1 MTKPSV
7 REHPERVSATL
18 ARASSGTLAPF
29 TLPLSARAI
38 VRSVGSNA
46 LLLTCRSG
54 CHTYDSRYLHSSTV
68 ERLRERLARSGD
80 GEGGGDRD
88 FLAASLDARRS
99 AIDLDPDRDRCRFS
113 SADDDADRRRLDN
126 RIPLATSSPP
136 FVSLSTRPAV
146 ASGDLARA
154 GDGGGTSDGN
164 GRDNGRRFG
173 CERRNGN
180 FPPDALVFIP
190 GIDGSNIEAKLD
202 KPSVVE
208 RKCAQKTDDYVLL
221 WLDKKHMC
229 PTACFADNMR
239 LHYNTTTGTTY
250 NSPGVETRVP
260 PYLRKTEKDTYY
272 YGKFIGVF
280 EKYGYKRNVS
290 IKLAPYDWRKGPH
303 EINEYWD
310 HLRQLVV
317 NTYYENN
324 NKRVSLIVH
333 SMGGP
338 MALAFLHQQPQVFK
352 DTYIESLI
360 SLSGAYGGS
369 TLAVSVFIQGI
380 VTHMLKLLQD
390 YQPVCSPMHWVMD
403 VTKALFNPSIQQ
415 VANSFPSV
423 YWLFPSPIAWEKS
436 EVLIQTPSK
445 NYSLGNIHELFQ
457 YLNRTTEYELYQKV
471 LPYNLNFSAPG
482 VEVYCLYGQ
491 NVTTLSSL
499 EYTDKFPSE
508 EVKQVKGDGDGTVN
522 LNSLQKCKQW
532 KSQQKE
538 PFHEIP
544 FMNVN
549 HMNMTTD
556 ETAKLNKTS
565 VVAPYCLKKTED
577 FVPIYMNSTEQ
588 FECVV
593 DNLRLFYD
601 GNTRRTKN
609 QEGVEVRVPG
619 FGSSSVLANLGS
631 EIFGDYFKNLID
643 ELSQLGYKDNI
654 SLRGAPYDFRRG
666 LNELDEFYTNLKE
679 VVLDTYKKN
688 GNTKVVFIGH
698 GLAFQ
703 DIPSLETAVTVER
716 NFSVLFAQYPN
727 LAAFSKDYVIV
738 QTLSKNYSLS
748 NIKELFQDLNQS
760 VSESLYQDNY
770 PIVSNLQAPE
780 VELHC
785 LYGNATTT
793 LTKLIYTDN
802 NFPHNEPDEH
812 SDFGDGI
819 VPVASLKICANFA
832 TKQKHPVHD
841 VPLPATSHK
850 DIVKFGKSFD
860 YIKKVIKI
868 N

>member
-1 MTKPSV
+1 MM
-7 REHPERVSATL
+7 
-18 ARASSGTLAPF
+18 
-29 TLPLSARAI
+29 
-38 VRSVGSNA
+38 
-46 LLLTCRSG
+46 
-54 CHTYDSRYLHSSTV
+54 
-68 ERLRERLARSGD
+68 
-80 GEGGGDRD
+80 
-88 FLAASLDARRS
+88 
-99 AIDLDPDRDRCRFS
+99 
-113 SADDDADRRRLDN
+113 
-126 RIPLATSSPP
+126 
-136 FVSLSTRPAV
+136 
-146 ASGDLARA
+146 
-154 GDGGGTSDGN
+154 
-164 GRDNGRRFG
+164 
-173 CERRNGN
+173 
-180 FPPDALVFIP
+180 
-190 GIDGSNIEAKLD
+190 GSNIEAKLD
-202 KPSVVE
+202 KPCIVDKE
-208 RKCAQKTDDYVLL
+208 CAQKTDHYFLL
-221 WLDKKHMC
+221 WLDPKHIC
-229 PTACFADNMR
+229 PMACFADNMR
-239 LHYNTTTGTTY
+239 LHYNATTGTTY

-260 PYLRKTEKDTYY
+260 PYLVKQENDTYY
-272 YGKFIGVF
+272 EKFIGVL
-280 EKYGYKRNVS
+280 EKYGYKRNAS
-290 IKLAPYDWRKGPH
+290 IKQAPYDWRKGPH

-317 NTYYENN
+317 NTYHENN
-324 NKRVSLIVH
+324 NTRVSLIVH

-338 MALAFLHQQPQVFK
+338 MALAFLHQQPQRFK

-369 TLAVSVFIQGI
+369 TQALSVFIRGI
-380 VTHMLKLLQD
+380 VTSIFWRLQG
-390 YQPVCSPMHWVMD
+390 YQPICNPIQRIID
-403 VTKALFNPSIQQ
+403 EIKALYNPSIQQ
-415 VANSFPSV
+415 VANSFPSL

-457 YLNRTTEYELYQKV
+457 YLNRTTEYEFYQKV

-491 NVTTLSSL
+491 NKTTLSSL
-499 EYTDKFPSE
+499 EYTDKFPLGKVK
-508 EVKQVKGDGDGTVN
+508 EVTGDGDGTVN
-522 LNSLQKCKQW
+522 LNSLQTCKQW

-538 PFHEIP
+538 PFHELA

-549 HMNMTTD
+549 HTSMTTD
-556 ETAKLNKTS
+556 DTVIE
-565 VVAPYCLKKTED
+565 YILKALHA
-577 FVPIYMNSTEQ
+577 
-588 FECVV
+588 

-631 EIFGDYFKNLID
+631 EMFGDYFKNLID

-703 DIPSLETAVTVER
+703 DIPFLGTAVTAER

-793 LTKLIYTDN
+793 PTKLIYTDN

-841 VPLPATSHK
+841 VPLPAASHN
-850 DIVKFGKSFD
+850 DIVKFGKSDLGSPEGWEMYKNLEPFMTNLED
-860 YIKKVIKI
+860 PGVPVYCIYGVGFKTVES
-868 N
+868 